1 MGDSLKHRARA
12 DAALRHP
19 EHDRLREEVRSWYQT
34 SVPELGYQVV
44 RRRFGFYRRHAEN
57 PDSGLIIVDAVALD
71 AIPEFL
77 ADASSYFDNRAV
89 NIWLD
94 DKDLDATLGPAL
106 VAAGASTDKANTHL
120 AHVGLLSEPVQ
131 VSGMTVEP
139 VTADTLRDYALV
151 KLKGFAN
158 AEDEPPVEH
167 VDQELD
173 VRQRELASIGRFLIA
188 RVGDEPA
195 AILGYYDGSDRLIF
209 NLATR
214 MPFRMR
220 GIARH
225 LLCQV
230 VADSYDQGCR
240 SVVINTDP
248 NDTPIEWYR
257 RLGFTDEVYWRR
269 NYLFEPAR
277 NPALIRR

>member
-1 MGDSLKHRARA
+1 M
-12 DAALRHP
+12 RHP
-19 EHDRLREEVRSWYQT
+19 EYDRLREEVGSWYRT
-34 SVPELGYQVV
+34 SLPELGYHVE

-57 PDSGLIIVDAVALD
+57 PNSGLIIVDALSPAKV
-71 AIPEFL
+71 PEFL
-77 ADASSYFDNRAV
+77 ADARSYFDNRVV
-89 NIWLD
+89 NIWID
-94 DKDLDATLGPAL
+94 DKKPDATLGPAL
-106 VAAGASTDKANTHL
+106 VAAGASKDKANTHL
-120 AHVGLLSEPVQ
+120 AHVEPRPERFQLSGV
-131 VSGMTVEP
+131 TVER
-139 VTADTLRDYALV
+139 VTADALMEYVLV

-158 AEDEPPVEH
+158 SEDTPAIEH
-167 VDQELD
+167 VDQELAM
-173 VRQRELASIGRFLIA
+173 RGSELARMGRFLIA
-188 RVGDEPA
+188 RVGGEPA

-214 MPFRMR
+214 NPFRLR

-230 VADSYDQGCR
+230 VADSYERGCR

-248 NDTPIEWYR
+248 SDTPIQWYR

-277 NPALIRR
+277 NPKLIRR

>member
-1 MGDSLKHRARA
+1 M
-12 DAALRHP
+12 RHP
-19 EHDRLREEVRSWYQT
+19 EHDRLCEEVGSWYRT
-34 SVPELGYQVV
+34 SLPELGYHVE

-57 PDSGLIIVDAVALD
+57 PDSGLIIVAALEPD
-71 AIPEFL
+71 EVPEFL
-77 ADASSYFDNRAV
+77 ADARSYFDNRAV

-106 VAAGASTDKANTHL
+106 VAAGASKDKENTHL
-120 AHVGLLSEPVQ
+120 AHVGPRPERFQLP
-131 VSGMTVEP
+131 GITVEH
-139 VTADTLRDYALV
+139 VTAAALMDYVLV

-158 AEDEPPVEH
+158 SEDAPPIED
-167 VDQELD
+167 VDQELA
-173 VRQRELASIGRFLIA
+173 VRGSELVRTGRFLIA

-214 MPFRMR
+214 TPFRMR
-220 GIARH
+220 GVARH

-230 VADSYDQGCR
+230 VADSYEQGCR

-248 NDTPIEWYR
+248 SDTPIQWYS

-269 NYLFEPAR
+269 NYRFEAAS
-277 NPALIRR
+277 NPILIHH